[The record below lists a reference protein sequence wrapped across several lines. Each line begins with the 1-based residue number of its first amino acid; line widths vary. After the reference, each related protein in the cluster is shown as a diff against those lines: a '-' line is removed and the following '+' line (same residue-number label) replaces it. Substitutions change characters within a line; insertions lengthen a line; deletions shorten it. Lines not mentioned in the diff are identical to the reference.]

1 VLTLYFPK
9 LVKGVLG
16 YGDAADGTVGALDA
30 LAAAL
35 IFVAAPVLGAMSDRG
50 R

>member
-9 LVKGVLG
+9 LAKGVLG

-30 LAAAL
+30 LAAL